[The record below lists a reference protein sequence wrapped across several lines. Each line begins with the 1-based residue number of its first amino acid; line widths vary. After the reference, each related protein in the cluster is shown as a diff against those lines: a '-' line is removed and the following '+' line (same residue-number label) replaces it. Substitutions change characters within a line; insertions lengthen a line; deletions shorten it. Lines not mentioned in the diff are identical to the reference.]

1 MGSEMCIRDSS
12 KCVPVQRLSKGFKDL
27 SASFQSSPLSN
38 DLITLKNESAIAR
51 SVRNLVL
58 TIQGERPFQPVLG
71 TGVSRLLF
79 ENMDKLTASAIRSEL
94 RTTIENYEPRV
105 EINEILVEPDF
116 EGNAFHVTLQYFI
129 IGIDVPEQELTFAL
143 EPTR

>member
-1 MGSEMCIRDSS
+1 M
-12 KCVPVQRLSKGFKDL
+12 PVQRISRGFKDL
-27 SASFQSSPLSN
+27 SASFQTNPLSN
-38 DLITLKNESAIAR
+38 DLIALKNESAIAR

-58 TIQGERPFQPVLG
+58 TGQGERPFQPVLG

-116 EGNAFHVTLQYFI
+116 EGNAMHVTLQYFI

>member
-1 MGSEMCIRDSS
+1 M
-12 KCVPVQRLSKGFKDL
+12 PVQRLSKGFLDL
-27 SASFQSSPLSN
+27 SASFQTNPLSN
-38 DLITLKNESAIAR
+38 DLISLKNESAIAR

-79 ENMDKLTASAIRSEL
+79 ENMDKLTASAIRSEV

-116 EGNAFHVTLQYFI
+116 EGNAMHVTLQYFI

>member
-1 MGSEMCIRDSS
+1 M
-12 KCVPVQRLSKGFKDL
+12 PVERLSRGFKDL
-27 SASFQSSPLSN
+27 SASFQTNPLSN
-38 DLITLKNESAIAR
+38 DLIALKNESAIAR

-58 TIQGERPFQPVLG
+58 TGQGERPFQPVLG

-79 ENMDKLTASAIRSEL
+79 ENMDKLTASAIRSEI

-129 IGIDVPEQELTFAL
+129 IGMDVPEQELTFAL

>member
-1 MGSEMCIRDSS
+1 M
-12 KCVPVQRLSKGFKDL
+12 PVQRLSRGFKDL
-27 SASFQSSPLSN
+27 SASFQTNPLSN
-38 DLITLKNESAIAR
+38 DLIALKNESAIAR
-51 SVRNLVL
+51 SVRNLIL
-58 TIQGERPFQPVLG
+58 TGQGERPFQPVLG

-105 EINEILVEPDF
+105 EINEIIVEADF
-116 EGNAFHVTLQYFI
+116 EKNAFDVTLQYFI
-129 IGIDVPEQELTFAL
+129 IGMDVPEQELTFAL

>member
-1 MGSEMCIRDSS
+1 M
-12 KCVPVQRLSKGFKDL
+12 PVQRLSKGFKDL
-27 SASFQSSPLSN
+27 SASFQTNPLSN
-38 DLITLKNESAIAR
+38 DLIALKNESAIAR
-51 SVRNLVL
+51 SVRNLIL
-58 TIQGERPFQPVLG
+58 TEQGERPFQPVLG

-79 ENMDKLTASAIRSEL
+79 ENMDKLTASAIRSEV

-105 EINEILVEPDF
+105 EINEIIVEPDY
-116 EGNAFHVTLQYFI
+116 EGNAMNVTLQYFI

>member
-1 MGSEMCIRDSS
+1 M
-12 KCVPVQRLSKGFKDL
+12 PVQRLSRGFKDL
-27 SASFQSSPLSN
+27 SASFQTNPLSN
-38 DLITLKNESAIAR
+38 DLIALKNESAIAR

-58 TIQGERPFQPVLG
+58 TAQGERPFQPVLG

-79 ENMDKLTASAIRSEL
+79 ENMDKLTASSIRSEI

-129 IGIDVPEQELTFAL
+129 IGMDVPEQELTFAL

>member
-1 MGSEMCIRDSS
+1 M
-12 KCVPVQRLSKGFKDL
+12 PVQRLSRGFKDI
-27 SASFQSSPLSN
+27 SASFQTNPLSN
-38 DLITLKNESAIAR
+38 DLIALKNESAIAR

-58 TIQGERPFQPVLG
+58 TGQGERPFQPVLG

-79 ENMDKLTASAIRSEL
+79 ENMDKLTASAIRSEI

-116 EGNAFHVTLQYFI
+116 EGNAMHVTLQYFI

>member
-1 MGSEMCIRDSS
+1 M
-12 KCVPVQRLSKGFKDL
+12 PVQRLSKGFKDL
-27 SASFQSSPLSN
+27 SASFQTNPLSN
-38 DLITLKNESAIAR
+38 DLIALKNESAIAR

-105 EINEILVEPDF
+105 EINEIIVEPNP
-116 EGNAFHVTLQYFI
+116 EGNAMDVTLQYFI
-129 IGIDVPEQELTFAL
+129 IGMDVPEQELTFAL

>member
-1 MGSEMCIRDSS
+1 M
-12 KCVPVQRLSKGFKDL
+12 PVQRLSRGFKDI
-27 SASFQSSPLSN
+27 SASFQTNPLSN
-38 DLITLKNESAIAR
+38 DLIQLKNESAIAR

-58 TIQGERPFQPVLG
+58 TGQGERPFQPVLG

-79 ENMDKLTASAIRSEL
+79 ENMDKLTASAIRSEI

-105 EINEILVEPDF
+105 EINEIIVEPDP
-116 EGNAFHVTLQYFI
+116 EGNAMDVTLQYFI

>member
-1 MGSEMCIRDSS
+1 M
-12 KCVPVQRLSKGFKDL
+12 PVERLSRGFKDL
-27 SASFQSSPLSN
+27 SASFQTSPLNN
-38 DLITLKNESAIAR
+38 DLIALKNESAIAR

-79 ENMDKLTASAIRSEL
+79 ENMDKLTASAIRSEV

-105 EINEILVEPDF
+105 EINEIIVEPDY
-116 EGNAFHVTLQYFI
+116 EGNAMNVTLQYFT
-129 IGIDVPEQELTFAL
+129 IGIDAPEQELTFAL

>member
-1 MGSEMCIRDSS
+1 M
-12 KCVPVQRLSKGFKDL
+12 PVQRLSRGFKDL
-27 SASFQSSPLSN
+27 SASFQTNPLSN
-38 DLITLKNESAIAR
+38 DLIALKNESSIAR

-105 EINEILVEPDF
+105 EINEIIVEPDF
-116 EGNAFHVTLQYFI
+116 EGNAMHVTLQYFI
-129 IGIDVPEQELTFAL
+129 IGMDVPEQELTFAL
-143 EPTR
+143 APTR

>member
-1 MGSEMCIRDSS
+1 M
-12 KCVPVQRLSKGFKDL
+12 PVERLSRGFKDL
-27 SASFQSSPLSN
+27 SASFQTNPLSN
-38 DLITLKNESAIAR
+38 DLIALKNESAIAR

-58 TIQGERPFQPVLG
+58 TGQGERPFQPVLG

-79 ENMDKLTASAIRSEL
+79 DNMDKLTAAAIRSEL

>member
-1 MGSEMCIRDSS
+1 M
-12 KCVPVQRLSKGFKDL
+12 PVQRISRGFKDL
-27 SASFQSSPLSN
+27 SASFQTNPLSN
-38 DLITLKNESAIAR
+38 DLIALKNESAIAR

-58 TIQGERPFQPVLG
+58 TAQGERPFQPVLG

-105 EINEILVEPDF
+105 EINEIIVEADF
-116 EGNAFHVTLQYFI
+116 ERNAFDVTLQYFI
-129 IGIDVPEQELTFAL
+129 IGMDVPEQELTFAL

>member
-1 MGSEMCIRDSS
+1 M
-12 KCVPVQRLSKGFKDL
+12 PVQRLSRGFKDI
-27 SASFQSSPLSN
+27 SASFQTNPLSN
-38 DLITLKNESAIAR
+38 DLIALKNESTIAR

-71 TGVSRLLF
+71 TGVNNLLF
-79 ENMDKLTASAIRSEL
+79 DNMDKLTASAIRSEL

-105 EINEILVEPDF
+105 EINVIIVEADF
-116 EGNAFHVTLQYFI
+116 ERNAFDVTLQYFI
-129 IGIDVPEQELTFAL
+129 IGMDVPEQELTFAL

>member
-1 MGSEMCIRDSS
+1 M
-12 KCVPVQRLSKGFKDL
+12 PVQRLSKGFKDL
-27 SASFQSSPLSN
+27 SASFQTNPLSN
-38 DLITLKNESAIAR
+38 DLIALKNESAIAR

-58 TIQGERPFQPVLG
+58 TVRGERPFQPVLG

-129 IGIDVPEQELTFAL
+129 IGMDVPEQELTFAL

>member
-1 MGSEMCIRDSS
+1 M
-12 KCVPVQRLSKGFKDL
+12 PVERLSRGFKDL
-27 SASFQSSPLSN
+27 SASFQTNPLNN
-38 DLITLKNESAIAR
+38 DLIALKNESAIAR

-58 TIQGERPFQPVLG
+58 TGRGERPFHPILG

-116 EGNAFHVTLQYFI
+116 EGNAFHVTLRYFI
-129 IGIDVPEQELTFAL
+129 IGMDVPEQELTFAL

>member
-1 MGSEMCIRDSS
+1 
-12 KCVPVQRLSKGFKDL
+12 VPVQRISRGFKDL
-27 SASFQSSPLSN
+27 SASFQTNPLSN
-38 DLITLKNESAIAR
+38 DLIALKNESAIAR

-58 TIQGERPFQPVLG
+58 TGQGERPFQPVLG

-79 ENMDKLTASAIRSEL
+79 ENMDKLTASAIRSEI

-116 EGNAFHVTLQYFI
+116 EGNAMHVTLQYFI

>member
-1 MGSEMCIRDSS
+1 M
-12 KCVPVQRLSKGFKDL
+12 PVQRLSRGFKDL
-27 SASFQSSPLSN
+27 SASFQTNPLSN
-38 DLITLKNESAIAR
+38 DLIALKNESAIAR

-58 TIQGERPFQPVLG
+58 TGQGERPFQPVLG

-105 EINEILVEPDF
+105 EINEILVEADF
-116 EGNAFHVTLQYFI
+116 ERNAFDVTLQYFI
-129 IGIDVPEQELTFAL
+129 IGMDVPEQELTFAL

>member
-1 MGSEMCIRDSS
+1 M
-12 KCVPVQRLSKGFKDL
+12 PVQRISKGFKDL
-27 SASFQSSPLSN
+27 SASFQTNPLSN
-38 DLITLKNESAIAR
+38 DLIALKNESAIAR

-58 TIQGERPFQPVLG
+58 TAQVERPFQPVLG

-105 EINEILVEPDF
+105 EINEIIVEPNP
-116 EGNAFHVTLQYFI
+116 EGNAMDVTLQYFI

>member
-1 MGSEMCIRDSS
+1 M
-12 KCVPVQRLSKGFKDL
+12 PVQRLSRGFKDL
-27 SASFQSSPLSN
+27 SASFQTNPLSN
-38 DLITLKNESAIAR
+38 DLIALKNESAIAR

-58 TIQGERPFQPVLG
+58 TGRGERPFQPILG

-105 EINEILVEPDF
+105 EINEIIVEPDF

>member
-1 MGSEMCIRDSS
+1 M
-12 KCVPVQRLSKGFKDL
+12 PVQRLSRGFKDI
-27 SASFQSSPLSN
+27 SASFQTNPLSN
-38 DLITLKNESAIAR
+38 DLIALKNESAIAR

-79 ENMDKLTASAIRSEL
+79 ENMDKLTASAIRSEI

-105 EINEILVEPDF
+105 EINEIIVEPDP
-116 EGNAFHVTLQYFI
+116 EGNAMDVTLQYFI

>member
-1 MGSEMCIRDSS
+1 M
-12 KCVPVQRLSKGFKDL
+12 PVERLSRGFKDL
-27 SASFQSSPLSN
+27 SASFQTSPLNN
-38 DLITLKNESAIAR
+38 DLIALKNESAIAR

-58 TIQGERPFQPVLG
+58 TAQGERPFQPVLG

-79 ENMDKLTASAIRSEL
+79 ENMDKLTASAIRSEI

-105 EINEILVEPDF
+105 EINEIIVEPDP
-116 EGNAFHVTLQYFI
+116 EGNAMDVTLQYFI

>member
-1 MGSEMCIRDSS
+1 M
-12 KCVPVQRLSKGFKDL
+12 PVERLSRGFKDL
-27 SASFQSSPLSN
+27 SASFQTNPLSN
-38 DLITLKNESAIAR
+38 DLIALKNESAIAR

-79 ENMDKLTASAIRSEL
+79 ENMDKLTASAIRSEI

-105 EINEILVEPDF
+105 EINEILVEADF
-116 EGNAFHVTLQYFI
+116 ERNAFDVTLQYFI
-129 IGIDVPEQELTFAL
+129 IGMDVPEQELTFAL

>member
-1 MGSEMCIRDSS
+1 M
-12 KCVPVQRLSKGFKDL
+12 PVQRISRGFKDL
-27 SASFQSSPLSN
+27 SASFQTNPLSN
-38 DLITLKNESAIAR
+38 DLIALKNESAIAR

-116 EGNAFHVTLQYFI
+116 EGNAMHVTLQYFI

>member
-1 MGSEMCIRDSS
+1 M
-12 KCVPVQRLSKGFKDL
+12 PVERLSRGFKDL
-27 SASFQSSPLSN
+27 SASFQTSPLNN
-38 DLITLKNESAIAR
+38 DLIALKNESAIAR

-79 ENMDKLTASAIRSEL
+79 ENMDKLTASAIRSEI

>member
-1 MGSEMCIRDSS
+1 M
-12 KCVPVQRLSKGFKDL
+12 PVQRLSKGFKDL
-27 SASFQSSPLSN
+27 SASFQTSPLSS
-38 DLITLKNESAIAR
+38 DLIALKNESAIAR

-79 ENMDKLTASAIRSEL
+79 ENMDKLTASAIRSEI

-105 EINEILVEPDF
+105 EINEIIVEPDP
-116 EGNAFHVTLQYFI
+116 EGNAMDVTLQYFI

>member
-1 MGSEMCIRDSS
+1 
-12 KCVPVQRLSKGFKDL
+12 VPVQRLSRGFKDL
-27 SASFQSSPLSN
+27 SASFQTNPLSN
-38 DLITLKNESAIAR
+38 YILAMKHASVIAR
-51 SVRNLVL
+51 SVRTLVL
-58 TIQGERPFQPVLG
+58 TGQGERPFQPVLG

-105 EINEILVEPDF
+105 EINEIIVEPDF
-116 EGNAFHVTLQYFI
+116 ERNAFDVTLQYFI
-129 IGIDVPEQELTFAL
+129 IGMDMPEQELTFAL

>member
-1 MGSEMCIRDSS
+1 M
-12 KCVPVQRLSKGFKDL
+12 PVERLSRGFKDL
-27 SASFQSSPLSN
+27 SASFQTSPLNN
-38 DLITLKNESAIAR
+38 DLIALKNESAIAR

-58 TIQGERPFQPVLG
+58 TVRGERPFQPILG

-79 ENMDKLTASAIRSEL
+79 DNMDKLTASAIRSEL

-105 EINEILVEPDF
+105 EINEILVEADF

-129 IGIDVPEQELTFAL
+129 IGMDVPEQELTFAL
-143 EPTR
+143 APTR